1 MQSKYSKL
9 TFFTHKKLWVFFC
22 QIKLCFFRVHI
33 FLVGEN
39 PLFFLLKYDI
49 FISTKD
55 IWIVSEV
62 SRQVAWGKPKRTR
75 KGGMHRF
82 TFENSVN
89 PITKISDIVLLNISV
104 TEFEKSATDRQ
115 TKRNWKRKPEPG
127 NLNESKEKCQ
137 ISIGKRKP
145 HQIILVDDRR

>member
-9 TFFTHKKLWVFFC
+9 TFSTHKKLWVFFC
-22 QIKLCFFRVHI
+22 QIKLCFFRVQ
-33 FLVGEN
+33 FCLVGEK
-39 PLFFLLKYDI
+39 PLFFILNCVI
-49 FISTKD
+49 FITTKD

-82 TFENSVN
+82 TFENSVKPYN
-89 PITKISDIVLLNISV
+89 KDKWHCLDKHFCNRVW
-104 TEFEKSATDRQ
+104 ESATDRQ

-127 NLNESKEKCQ
+127 DLNESEEKSQ